1 MLILSRNYESLRI
14 LIYLCGRPGFE
25 ASTREIAEA
34 LSIPLTVCR
43 KRVLHLSEAGFL
55 AGERGYGG
63 GIKLLVNPSATQIGD
78 VVTAIE
84 AQRRQT
90 GEVDPECKPLFERAA
105 RRFLVELN
113 RMTVLDVCSTCQP
126 AHPATEPSSSASTQQ
141 RETVADAPGQSTHCT
156 STREANSRNQT
167 RG

>member
-25 ASTREIAEA
+25 ASTRDIAAA

-43 KRVLHLSEAGFL
+43 KRVLHLCQAGYL

-63 GIKLLVNPSATQIGD
+63 GVKLLSHPADTLIGD
-78 VVTAIE
+78 VVAAIE

-90 GEVDPECKPLFERAA
+90 GDVDPECKPFFDRAA
-105 RRFLVELN
+105 RRFLAELN
-113 RMTVLDVCSTCQP
+113 RMTVVDVCTTCQP
-126 AHPATEPSSSASTQQ
+126 MHATAGRS
-141 RETVADAPGQSTHCT
+141 CT
-156 STREANSRNQT
+156 RAQPREARTGALRSSVARISK
-167 RG
+167 R